1 MDWHK
6 LQHTLYALD
15 PTDPKEDLAKLR
27 QAAQGG
33 SVKPA
38 EPTKDYLNESA
49 TVPEGSLK
57 LDKDYSVA
65 DFAALAGVKV
75 NEGPLD
81 GIRAGVKSYQSGA
94 LAPNSAEKTVS
105 DYFTSTGK
113 DNQEPNKIQ
122 KPKKQEPASI
132 SAKLHPRLI
141 TKLEPYKTALE
152 KIFTSEREL
161 KKEFIALMKRADP
174 TIESVEEAD
183 VMKFKAPN
191 TVKQRDPNW
200 RDMEALRKSGA
211 AGAHKDKKKDMKS
224 GKVKHK
230 SKEYESIKEMLYA
243 KLNEKK

>member
-6 LQHTLYALD
+6 LQHKLFALD
-15 PTDPKEDLAKLR
+15 PTDPKEDLAKLQR
-27 QAAQGG
+27 AAQGRASG
-33 SVKPA
+33 DIAPA
-38 EPTKDYLNESA
+38 KDYLRESVE
-49 TVPEGSLK
+49 VPQGSLG

-65 DFAALAGVKV
+65 DFAALAGVKI

-81 GIRAGVKSYQSGA
+81 GIRAGVRNYQSGS
-94 LAPNSAEKTVS
+94 LAPDAATKSVS
-105 DYFTSTGK
+105 SFFTGSGK
-113 DNQEPNKIQ
+113 DSSEPKSTA
-122 KPKKQEPASI
+122 PKKEPATLST
-132 SAKLHPRLI
+132 KLHPRLVS
-141 TKLEPYKTALE
+141 KLEPYKTALE

-174 TIESVEEAD
+174 SMESVEEAD
-183 VMKFKAPN
+183 VMKFTAPN

-211 AGAHKDKKKDMKS
+211 AGAHKDKKKDAKS

-230 SKEYESIKEMLYA
+230 SKEYESIKDMLYA